1 MLAYMIGIAQ
11 SANDY
16 IQIAYTKCFHR
27 LNFGVVKMAP
37 ISIVWS
43 RFLVENLLLTK
54 LWQKFTGGFFA
65 GDSIDIHDIT
75 PSLTELI
82 ELNIVFS
89 VWIWYRWIELAE
101 LFPKMVKSLQ
111 TGWWLQRYHPKWEEK
126 HRKALMVPANAPN
139 KTKGWEKDKQSKY
152 LRKNTKK
159 INGQVIIVIHSNS
172 YVQYPCIYQFLLVS
186 FPYMCRILPE
196 CIPGH
201 LPILQNTTLVHYY
214 STMDGSYNLQ
224 NIILY
229 LNHALIGGMLGFRQF
244 IPIFGVL
251 ALLMLEIWEIFGGF
265 VGWHWQWKHQYNPT
279 CSPVDWYNL
288 DKSRFL
294 RLRVT

>member
-27 LNFGVVKMAP
+27 LDFGVVKMAP

-54 LWQKFTGGFFA
+54 LWQKFTGGIFA

-75 PSLTELI
+75 PFLTELI

-111 TGWWLQRYHPKWEEK
+111 SGWWLQRYHPKWEEK
-126 HRKALMVPANAPN
+126 HWKALMVPANAPQHSQGMG
-139 KTKGWEKDKQSKY
+139 KRQTIKSLAKKHKKDKHTG
-152 LRKNTKK
+152 N
-159 INGQVIIVIHSNS
+159 NSNS
-172 YVQYPCIYQFLLVS
+172 
-186 FPYMCRILPE
+186 
-196 CIPGH
+196 
-201 LPILQNTTLVHYY
+201 
-214 STMDGSYNLQ
+214 
-224 NIILY
+224 
-229 LNHALIGGMLGFRQF
+229 
-244 IPIFGVL
+244 
-251 ALLMLEIWEIFGGF
+251 
-265 VGWHWQWKHQYNPT
+265 
-279 CSPVDWYNL
+279 
-288 DKSRFL
+288 
-294 RLRVT
+294 